1 MTSSFAVIL
10 GYVALQLVIA
20 WLVSRRIAGE
30 DDYLVA
36 GRSFGPVLCT
46 FSIFATWFG
55 AETCVAAAAATYEG
69 GLSAASGDPFGYAL
83 CLLILGAVFAR
94 ALWNRKLSTFADLY
108 RQRYGPNTER
118 LFAILLIP
126 MSLFWAAAQIRAMG
140 QVLSANSDLGV
151 FAAMTF
157 AAAGGR
163 GWADDDC
170 AKSGYCRGG
179 SAGGHRARG
188 GGWSS
193 VRLGAGPQLR
203 HRPFEYFVRDK

>member
-20 WLVSRRIAGE
+20 WLVSRRITGE

-36 GRSFGPVLCT
+36 GRSLGPVLCT

-108 RQRYGPNTER
+108 RQRYGPNGER

-126 MSLFWAAAQIRAMG
+126 SSLLWAAAQIRAMG
-140 QVLSANSDLGV
+140 QVLAANSEFGV
-151 FAAMTF
+151 FA
-157 AAAGGR
+157 R
-163 GWADDDC
+163 
-170 AKSGYCRGG
+170 
-179 SAGGHRARG
+179 
-188 GGWSS
+188 
-193 VRLGAGPQLR
+193 
-203 HRPFEYFVRDK
+203 